1 MTNDYYLVFQERS
14 GNHGKTFKEVVQK
27 QAQHDF
33 KYFLQ
38 SSPNSIQVN
47 INSKDGNSTRVA
59 TIFSKENETLA
70 KRYFLCDKADQI
82 KIGDFLYWND
92 SIWLMFKKE
101 RDTIEAY
108 DKFEGI
114 ECRHRI
120 QWIDKYGVLQE
131 TPCYLAAQTD
141 EKVKSNFRTWNNM
154 ITPQPN
160 KFLEIITSRNN
171 IQLGQKFLIDE
182 TAWFVVESD
191 YISIKNI
198 IYLSLTEDK
207 KDLYTDD
214 LENNIADII
223 DLNKFELRIKDNNID
238 LGIDE
243 EYKITGE
250 IYLNGNKYSDKI
262 LIEVIEGEN
271 LISIDENFNL
281 TALSEG
287 SVKLRICM
295 EENNEIYQEMIINIK
310 ETAPEIVTYQLIGDE
325 SIKWGR
331 TKVVQSVKNING
343 VAEPSIANFTVI
355 DDNELLSSYEINNS
369 SVTIT
374 ANNENKTGKFSIVC
388 TFEDNSQVEKIITV
402 TSLWM

>member
-14 GNHGKTFKEVVQK
+14 NNHGKTFKEVVQK
-27 QAQHDF
+27 QAQRDF
-33 KYFLQ
+33 KYLLQ
-38 SSPNSIQVN
+38 SSPNAISVN
-47 INSKDGNSTRVA
+47 INSKNGDLTKVV
-59 TIFSKENETLA
+59 TIVVKETETLA
-70 KRYFLCDKADQI
+70 KRYFLCDKTDQI
-82 KIGDFLYWND
+82 KIGDFLYWGD
-92 SIWLMFKKE
+92 SVWLMFKKE
-101 RDTIEAY
+101 KDTIEAY

-114 ECRHRI
+114 ECRHFI

-131 TPCYLAAQTD
+131 TPCYLVAQTD
-141 EKVKSNFRTWNNM
+141 EKIKSNFRTWNNM

-160 KFLEIITSRNN
+160 KFMEIITSRNN

-191 YISIKNI
+191 YISVKNI

-214 LENNIADII
+214 LENNIANIV
-223 DLNKFELRIKDNNID
+223 DLNKFKLQVKDTEID
-238 LGIDE
+238 LGINE
-243 EYKITGE
+243 EYQITGS
-250 IYLNGNKYSDKI
+250 IYLNGNKYSDEFI
-262 LIEVIEGEN
+262 VEVIEGEN
-271 LISIDENFNL
+271 LITVDENFKL

-295 EENNEIYQEMIINIK
+295 EENNEVFEEMTINIV
-310 ETAPEIVTYQLIGDE
+310 ETAPEIVTYQLLGDE

-331 TKVVQSVKNING
+331 TKVLQSVKNVNG
-343 VAEPSIANFTVI
+343 VAEPTVATFVVT
-355 DDNELLSSYEINNS
+355 DENSLLTFYEINNS

-374 ANNENKTGKFSIVC
+374 ANDDNKIGTVLVSC
-388 TFEDNSQVEKIITV
+388 TFEDGSQVNKIVSV